1 MCGILGV
8 FSSHK
13 EINESSIKA
22 GLDSLYHRGPDHK
35 SYWLSENKKVALGH
49 TRLSIID
56 LHTGDQPISDTS
68 NRAHLVA
75 NGEFY
80 DFEKIREDLIH
91 KGHVFKTKSDSEIA
105 LHLYHEYGTA
115 CLKHLR
121 GEFAFCIW
129 DSNQQH
135 FFAARDRFGIKP
147 LFYAEHNGRLYF
159 ASEIKALLAAGV
171 PAIWDEDSYTSR
183 AFFFRD
189 RTLFK
194 NIHQVPPGHF
204 LIATN
209 GGIRII
215 KYWDF
220 NYAKTDEY
228 PDSINEAEIV
238 EDIQSTL
245 KNSIKTRLR
254 ADVPVG
260 VYLSGGIDSCAV
272 IGMAAE
278 QHNQPIDAFTI
289 SFADKQYDETS
300 IAQEMAKKVNA
311 KFHSI
316 PVSQEDLA
324 DNFERSIWHSE
335 TLCLNSHGV
344 AKYLLSKAVQEQGF
358 KVVLTG
364 EGSDEIFGGYSSF
377 RSDMLLHNSD
387 NQDPSITEQ
396 LLKELHANNK
406 VSSGL
411 LLSQK
416 SSGKMSFLNKILG
429 FEPAWLQPMAE
440 SNEKLQALYNLNTQ
454 VQSNKID
461 PIYQFLCHSDLINQV
476 DGIEPV
482 HASMYLLSKS
492 ALQNYIFKNLGDR
505 MEMAHSLEGRLP
517 LIDHKLVE
525 KVTKLPAN
533 LKIKGVTEK
542 YILREATRPYL
553 LDKVYKR
560 EKHPFLSPPSIFN
573 PDDKLHQ
580 LVQDTLRSSLLT
592 NIPFFDSTKVIQYL
606 DNLAKLDA
614 KEKIT
619 AEALLME
626 VLSLCMLQKNFG
638 LTH

>member
-1 MCGILGV
+1 L
-8 FSSHK
+8 
-13 EINESSIKA
+13 
-22 GLDSLYHRGPDHK
+22 
-35 SYWLSENKKVALGH
+35 
-49 TRLSIID
+49 
-56 LHTGDQPISDTS
+56 
-68 NRAHLVA
+68 
-75 NGEFY
+75 
-80 DFEKIREDLIH
+80 KI
-91 KGHVFKTKSDSEIA
+91 
-105 LHLYHEYGTA
+105 
-115 CLKHLR
+115 
-121 GEFAFCIW
+121 
-129 DSNQQH
+129 
-135 FFAARDRFGIKP
+135 
-147 LFYAEHNGRLYF
+147 
-159 ASEIKALLAAGV
+159 
-171 PAIWDEDSYTSR
+171 
-183 AFFFRD
+183 
-189 RTLFK
+189 
-194 NIHQVPPGHF
+194 QV
-204 LIATN
+204 
-209 GGIRII
+209 
-215 KYWDF
+215 
-220 NYAKTDEY
+220 
-228 PDSINEAEIV
+228 
-238 EDIQSTL
+238 
-245 KNSIKTRLR
+245 
-254 ADVPVG
+254 
-260 VYLSGGIDSCAV
+260 AV

-300 IAQEMAKKVNA
+300 IAQEMAEKVGA

-344 AKYLLSKAVQEQGF
+344 AKYLLSKAVHDQGF

-387 NQDPSITEQ
+387 NQDPSLTEQ
-396 LLKELHANNK
+396 LLKELHTNNK

-416 SSGKMSFLNKILG
+416 SSEKMSFLNKILE

-440 SNEKLQALYNLNTQ
+440 SNEKIQALYNLNTYT
-454 VQSNKID
+454 QSSKLD

-482 HASMYLLSKS
+482 HTSMYLLSKS

-525 KVTKLPAN
+525 KVTQLPAN
-533 LKIKGVTEK
+533 LKIKGLTEK

-573 PDDKLHQ
+573 PDDKLYQ

-592 NIPFFDSTKVIQYL
+592 NIPFFDPKKVLQYL
-606 DNLAKLDA
+606 DNLPKLET